1 MGIFKTL
8 RRKKLW
14 IGPLLAALLAGCA
27 GIEPYEP
34 HDYRREGPKRGLFTG
49 SEGEFVIY
57 KKADEPEIGSE
68 VDNRSDDTVDSEQQK
83 IESEEKKEGKK
94 SGEQQP

>member
-1 MGIFKTL
+1 MGIFKAL
-8 RRKKLW
+8 RRKALW
-14 IGPLLAALLAGCA
+14 IVPLLVALLAGCA

-57 KKADEPEIGSE
+57 RRADRPETVSETGKGSDE
-68 VDNRSDDTVDSEQQK
+68 TPAGEQHK
-83 IESEEKKEGKK
+83 LDSEEKKKEIKK
-94 SGEQQP
+94 GERK